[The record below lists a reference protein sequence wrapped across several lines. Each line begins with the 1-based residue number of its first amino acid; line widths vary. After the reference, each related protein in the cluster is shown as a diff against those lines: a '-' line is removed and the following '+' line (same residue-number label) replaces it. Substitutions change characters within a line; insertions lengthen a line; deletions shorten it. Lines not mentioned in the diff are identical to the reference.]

1 MPTGRTG
8 TGALA
13 DSLPTVI
20 MAARQVSEFEGV
32 MSQLVDVQRLG
43 EGEGT
48 TWNEISMAR
57 LTSQAITED
66 TVLDNPQQLSDTL
79 FALTPT
85 LVGIE
90 TFITDRVALRISKKA
105 FAQTGTLSQNAN
117 QRKKD
122 IDGITVLDGATTS
135 LSGAGTTL
143 ASGIIAAAGS
153 RIRNDADEPGVPP
166 IRAVLHGFQVKD
178 IWDEI
183 TAGIGT
189 YPVPDGPTARVF
201 TEGYKGMISG
211 VEIFEDGNIPVDGSD
226 DVKGGVFARLGI
238 VLVTGRTPYEKTW
251 YRPNIGGGGTSLYV
265 YDEYIYGER
274 SAGNWLYEVYSD
286 ALAPT
291 S

>member
-1 MPTGRTG
+1 MPTGRTT

-20 MAARQVSEFEGV
+20 AAARQVSEFEGV
-32 MSQLVDVQRLG
+32 MSQLVDVVRL
-43 EGEGT
+43 ETGT
-48 TWNEISMAR
+48 GITWNEVSLAK

-79 FALTPT
+79 FSLTPS
-85 LVGIE
+85 LVGIQ
-90 TFITDRVALRISKKA
+90 TFISDRVALRISPKA
-105 FAQTGTLSQNAN
+105 FAQTGTLGQNAN

-122 IDGITVLDGATTS
+122 IDGITVLDGAGTS

-143 ASGIIAAAGS
+143 ASGVIAAAGA
-153 RIRNDADEPGVPP
+153 RIRNDVDEPGPEP

-183 TAGIGT
+183 TAAVGT
-189 YPVPDGPTARVF
+189 GAIPEGLTARVF
-201 TEGYKGMISG
+201 TEGFRGMVNG
-211 VEIFEDGNIPVDGSD
+211 VQIYEDGNIPVDGSD
-226 DVKGGVFARLGI
+226 DAKGGVFSKMGI
-238 VLVTGRTPYEKTW
+238 VLVQGRTPYTKT
-251 YRPNIGGGGTSLYV
+251 RDEPHIGGGGVSLFL

-274 SAGNWLYEVYSD
+274 SAGNWLYEIYSD